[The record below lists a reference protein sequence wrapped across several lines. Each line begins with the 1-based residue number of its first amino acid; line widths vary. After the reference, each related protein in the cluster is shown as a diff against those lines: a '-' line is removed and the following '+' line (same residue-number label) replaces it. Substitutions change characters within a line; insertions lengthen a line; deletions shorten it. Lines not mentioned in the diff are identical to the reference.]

1 MEANINDLS
10 PFLDIIRE
18 AGMNET
24 ENFYLNL
31 SGTSVISGLVKYLM
45 DTEGSPLEKF
55 LKRIEESYGL
65 FKILLSVSR
74 EKFLLSIGG
83 SSL

>member
-1 MEANINDLS
+1 MEANTNDLS

-18 AGMNET
+18 ASMNET

-45 DTEGSPLEKF
+45 ETEGEPLEKF
-55 LKRIEESYGL
+55 LKRIGESYRL

-74 EKFLLSIGG
+74 EIF
-83 SSL
+83 